1 LRKDPQWPKEIDLIH
16 ISKTKQVDDICQEL
30 QKIANIPTVENLSA
44 NPGEYISVLA
54 YIIKEL
60 EKEAAECTD
69 QKKMPRLYSL
79 FPNPN
84 CKWKH
89 IVLNV
94 KALVS
99 NTRQRQTD
107 SYQQSPERFYRVFD
121 FSKLGIIGNIE
132 SLPKK
137 YSSFIC

>member
-1 LRKDPQWPKEIDLIH
+1 MS
-16 ISKTKQVDDICQEL
+16 SKKNIAVFETQPWGVILVD
-30 QKIANIPTVENLSA
+30 
-44 NPGEYISVLA
+44 YISVLA

-69 QKKMPRLYSL
+69 QKKMPCLYSL

-99 NTRQRQTD
+99 NTRQRQTG
-107 SYQQSPERFYRVFD
+107 SYQQSLERFHRVFD
-121 FSKLGIIGNIE
+121 FSKFG
-132 SLPKK
+132 
-137 YSSFIC
+137 YHR